1 MQITLKKLNPTKVE
15 LVLLA
20 DEAQLDS
27 AKAKTLRELGKDVSL
42 AGFRKGHAPAHLV
55 EKAVDQSLLQNNFL
69 DTVLNDMYGQAIIEK
84 RLRVV
89 AQPEVSVTKFVPFSE
104 VEMKATVEVVG
115 EIKLTD
121 YKKLR
126 FTKKVEPTTDKDV
139 DAVINDLL
147 ARDAEKKE
155 AKKAAAEGDE
165 VTIDFKG
172 IDAKSKE
179 AIAGAEGSD
188 YPLIIGSNT
197 FIPGFEPELI
207 GLKAG
212 DEKTFTVT
220 FPKDYGAKELQNKKV
235 EFTVTVK
242 IVKQVVKPKLDADF
256 VAKIGPFKTVDDLK
270 ADIRKQIETE
280 KDAQAQ
286 RVFEND
292 VLQALAEK
300 SKVEV
305 PDALVESEVDR
316 SLEEEK
322 RNLMY
327 RGQTWQEHLDA
338 EGKTEEDHRKEHH
351 EQALLRVTTGLCL
364 GEVAEAEGIEVTNDE
379 LKARIAELKKQYSD
393 KQMQAEL
400 DKPENQR
407 DIASRILTEKT
418 IAKLL
423 SYATAK

>member
-1 MQITLKKLNPTKVE
+1 MQITLKKLNSTNVE

-20 DEAQLDS
+20 DEAQLAE
-27 AKAKTLRELGKDVSL
+27 AKARTLRDLGKDVSL

-55 EKAVDQSLLQNNFL
+55 EKSVDQSLLQNHFL
-69 DTVLNDMYGQAIIEK
+69 DAVLNDMYSQALVEK

-89 AQPEVSVTKFVPFSE
+89 TQPEVSVTKFVPFTE

-115 EIKLTD
+115 DIKLAD

-126 FTKKVEPTTDKDV
+126 FTKKVEPTTDADV
-139 DAVINDLL
+139 EAVINDLL

-155 AKKAAAEGDE
+155 VKRAAADGDE

-172 IDAKSKE
+172 VDAKTKDP
-179 AIAGAEGSD
+179 IAGAEGND

-197 FIPGFEPELI
+197 FIPGFEPELV

-212 DEKTFTVT
+212 DEKTFTIT

-235 EFTVTVK
+235 TFTVTAKTVK
-242 IVKQVVKPKLDADF
+242 AVVKPKLDAKF
-256 VAKIGPFKTVDDLK
+256 AANIGPFTSVDELK

-286 RVFEND
+286 RAFEND
-292 VLQALAEK
+292 VLEALAEK

-305 PDALVESEVDR
+305 PDALVEAEVDR
-316 SLEEEK
+316 NLEEEK

-327 RGQTWQEHLDA
+327 RGQTWQEHLEA
-338 EGKTEEDHRKEHH
+338 EGKTEEEHRQEHR
-351 EQALLRVTTGLCL
+351 EQALLRVKTGLCL
-364 GEVAEAEGIEVTNDE
+364 GDVAEAEGIEVTAKE
-379 LKARIAELKKQYSD
+379 LQERIASLKKQYSD

-423 SYATAK
+423 SYVTA